1 MWSDGSCYPN
11 PGGPGGWGV
20 VLESGTLRR
29 ELSGSM
35 PKDWSNS
42 NNRAELLAVING
54 LKALHGGPHDVTII
68 TDSEYTQRAIVGIKR
83 PKYNFDLLR
92 EISELVKQ
100 HRVTVEWVR
109 GHTGNPNN
117 ERCDQLALSER
128 ERVSEEVGEG
138 A

>member
-1 MWSDGSCYPN
+1 M
-11 PGGPGGWGV
+11 